1 MAPYQER
8 VVTEKAELDDKV
20 GLLRAFIKGSA
31 EFKELPRAEQ
41 LRLHRQDCIMGLYSE
56 VLDER
61 IDAFESSDA
70 P

>member
-8 VVTEKAELDDKV
+8 VVAEKAELDDKI

-41 LRLHRQDCIMGLYSE
+41 LRLHRQD
-56 VLDER
+56 
-61 IDAFESSDA
+61 
-70 P
+70 